1 MEKET
6 QGLADNLEEKL
17 SNFEEVI
24 DKKINSDIMPRIE
37 RLDNATSDFE
47 KEAKQKMSD
56 LDAGIQNLV
65 EKAHEFETDV
75 ITEGFTHS

>member
-1 MEKET
+1 MKKET
-6 QGLADNLEEKL
+6 QGLADNLEEKH
-17 SNFEEVI
+17 SNLEDVI

-37 RLDNATSDFE
+37 RLDNAASDFE

-56 LDAGIQNLV
+56 LV

-75 ITEGFTHS
+75 ITEGSTHP